1 MKKNLT
7 LIFDDNC
14 PLCTWYSGLFVK
26 FHLLPASGRVAFT
39 EAPDSLFALIDLDK
53 AKNQIPLIDVDSKN
67 VYYGIDALVEVL
79 SQKFPFIKKVCQWQC
94 VDWFLKK
101 LYKLISYNRKVIV
114 AKKCG
119 KGQFDCSPEFNTFY
133 RILFMLIFLLFNSAM
148 LWPIHNYILTAF
160 SYYHLTLF
168 QLEIA
173 HFLFVTTNCVVGLFL
188 PYKLALEYLGQV
200 NLLALCTV
208 LLCIPVIFL
217 SKFFSTTEFIVML
230 YCAGLTVFTIKEY
243 LRRMRYAGIISG
255 YKHVAGLNLLCLC
268 IFLGYIFS

>member
-1 MKKNLT
+1 
-7 LIFDDNC
+7 
-14 PLCTWYSGLFVK
+14 
-26 FHLLPASGRVAFT
+26 VAFT
-39 EAPDSLFALIDLDK
+39 EAPNSLFVLIDLDK
-53 AKNQIPLIDVDSKN
+53 AKNQIPLIDGDSKN

-94 VDWFLKK
+94 VNWFLRK

-168 QLEIA
+168 QLEAA
-173 HFLFVTTNCVVGLFL
+173 HFLFVTTNCLVGFFL

-208 LLCIPVIFL
+208 LLCIPVILL
-217 SKFFSTTEFIVML
+217 SKFFSTTEFILML

-243 LRRMRYAGIISG
+243 LRRMRYAGIFSG
-255 YKHVAGLNLLCLC
+255 YKHIAVLNFLCLS